1 MDPTEREQEMLEA
14 AIAASLRDF
23 HKQHPESSSQSAPS
37 DGKNEASQTA
47 STSPSKSSPSFAS
60 PSKMS
65 NQPKRSPQMFPLP
78 GSQVVDLTNDSDSDS
93 DVKEIFPKS
102 KSVISSET
110 DEEPLGGMQDYYSD
124 DDLKQAIALSL
135 EDSQHGVEV
144 SGFPGPASPGKPA
157 KVAEAAEPA
166 VSKPQGIFGI
176 DRKQME
182 QERLAR
188 LAKRKAES
196 SPPLSQPAP
205 KASKITDHR
214 PLSSAQASLL
224 QRASV
229 PHAHNASATNDPGDQ
244 PTAQPLMQYALGVVK
259 KTHVAKK
266 LRTGK
271 DITIEEVLQ
280 PADLKVAVLS
290 SFMWDIE
297 WLFSKFDT
305 KKTRFILMMGA
316 KEEAT
321 RSQYR
326 QETASMR
333 TLDLCFPPM
342 EPQVNNMHSK
352 LMLLYHP
359 GYLRVAVPTANLTQA
374 DWGENGLME
383 NTIFLIDLP
392 RIELGVKV
400 EESNTSFKEE
410 LIYFLKASN
419 LRSDAIQ
426 ALDEFDFSKT
436 ARYAFVH
443 TIGGSRTG
451 ESWKRSGYCGLGR
464 AVTQLGLQSSGPINI
479 AYVASSIGSLTDEF
493 LRAIYLAAKGDDGLT
508 DYKLRNTRDSSAQ
521 TNDPQRRKMIQL
533 GQEWQ
538 NRFSVYFPSD
548 QTVREAHR
556 NPEHTAGTVCFSS
569 RWWLGAKFPRGIL
582 KDCESERG
590 VLMHNKIMY
599 VWPSEP
605 IQMPDGSECKG
616 WAYVGSA
623 NISESAWGRLVKDRT
638 TGQPKLNC
646 RNWECGVLVPVI
658 TPGGRANSQASDA
671 TSATIDAA
679 PKSQLQPQQLLTQIF
694 QDTVPVPMKLPGG
707 DLTESR
713 APWFFQG

>member
-1 MDPTEREQEMLEA
+1 MLEA

-37 DGKNEASQTA
+37 DGKNEAPQNA
-47 STSPSKSSPSFAS
+47 SKSPLKPSTSFAS
-60 PSKMS
+60 PSKMP
-65 NQPKRSPQMFPLP
+65 NQPKRSPLMFPLP

-93 DVKEIFPKS
+93 DVKEIFPTS
-102 KSVISSET
+102 KSVISSGT
-110 DEEPLGGMQDYYSD
+110 DEETLRGMEDYYSD

-135 EDSQHGVEV
+135 EGSQHGVEV
-144 SGFPGPASPGKPA
+144 PGFPGPASPGKPA
-157 KVAEAAEPA
+157 KVAEEAEPA

-214 PLSSAQASLL
+214 PLSPAQASSL
-224 QRASV
+224 QRASA

-244 PTAQPLMQYALGVVK
+244 PTAQPLMQYPLGVVK

-321 RSQYR
+321 
-326 QETASMR
+326 
-333 TLDLCFPPM
+333 
-342 EPQVNNMHSK
+342 VSK
-352 LMLLYHP
+352 PLVSFLVEAPAYIEVAQPVSPGDGINAYSGLMLPAYGATSQQHAFETHASLPPWVPPSCRSDRKSHP
-359 GYLRVAVPTANLTQA
+359 SRLGREWSDGECKYRSLHIQA
-374 DWGENGLME
+374 SFTNPEGQ
-383 NTIFLIDLP
+383 TIFLIDLP

-443 TIGGSRTG
+443 T
-451 ESWKRSGYCGLGR
+451 
-464 AVTQLGLQSSGPINI
+464 
-479 AYVASSIGSLTDEF
+479 
-493 LRAIYLAAKGDDGLT
+493 
-508 DYKLRNTRDSSAQ
+508 
-521 TNDPQRRKMIQL
+521 M
-533 GQEWQ
+533 
-538 NRFSVYFPSD
+538 
-548 QTVREAHR
+548 
-556 NPEHTAGTVCFSS
+556 
-569 RWWLGAKFPRGIL
+569 
-582 KDCESERG
+582 
-590 VLMHNKIMY
+590 
-599 VWPSEP
+599 
-605 IQMPDGSECKG
+605 
-616 WAYVGSA
+616 
-623 NISESAWGRLVKDRT
+623 
-638 TGQPKLNC
+638 
-646 RNWECGVLVPVI
+646 
-658 TPGGRANSQASDA
+658 
-671 TSATIDAA
+671 
-679 PKSQLQPQQLLTQIF
+679 
-694 QDTVPVPMKLPGG
+694 
-707 DLTESR
+707 
-713 APWFFQG
+713 